1 MASSRRRTPRKRPCS
16 ICGRWF
22 EQDPRVGRRQKACKD
37 PACQKERRRRG
48 QAGWRERNP
57 DYMRAWRMRT
67 KADDAQAS
75 RLPPSTPPP
84 LNRLPWDI
92 AKDEFGTQGA
102 EFIGCLGRV
111 LLEVAKDEIGS
122 YPPDNKR
129 QSRKVLVESAKAER
143 PAMPP

>member
-1 MASSRRRTPRKRPCS
+1 
-16 ICGRWF
+16 
-22 EQDPRVGRRQKACKD
+22 
-37 PACQKERRRRG
+37 
-48 QAGWRERNP
+48 
-57 DYMRAWRMRT
+57 MRT

-122 YPPDNKR
+122 YPLDSKR
-129 QSRKVLVESAKAER
+129 KSRRVLSGSAKAEMS
-143 PAMPP
+143 AVPP